1 VDIKITISNIA
12 KHNPP
17 SREESSCKSPSLQDK
32 IDYALGILEA
42 NSPNTKQAVDFLQK
56 VYHAIQ
62 KQHPYKQHHSD
73 MMEKLQAVFS
83 TYGIKYKNSQD

>member
-1 VDIKITISNIA
+1 MDIKITISNIA
-12 KHNPP
+12 RNNPP
-17 SREESSCKSPSLQDK
+17 SKQDSTCKSPSLQDK
-32 IDYALGILEA
+32 IDYALGLLEA
-42 NSPNTKQAVDFLQK
+42 SAPNRKQAVDFLQK
-56 VYHAIQ
+56 AYHAIQ